1 MAVLSLSLSSAM
13 DIISRRRSD
22 RNHGSLGL
30 LFFLFFTRL
39 LGRIPPAGMAFCCC
53 LTVGERLSFSFL
65 FFSIFSFWSLFP
77 FIFRVNESEQV
88 REKLKQRTEQKSIR
102 SVLGRRLYTHTHRER
117 TDYCLR
123 QWNTYLTYPTYLPVD
138 SWPGLA
144 GSHID
149 CIIASLAFLT
159 SSLYLSLGLT
169 D

>member
-1 MAVLSLSLSSAM
+1 M

-53 LTVGERLSFSFL
+53 LTVGERLSSSFL

-123 QWNTYLTYPTYLPVD
+123 QWNTYLTYPTYL
-138 SWPGLA
+138 WTPGLA
-144 GSHID
+144 WLDHTL
-149 CIIASLAFLT
+149 IALLHLWRSLHRPYICL
-159 SSLYLSLGLT
+159 L